1 MPEARTTPPDCC
13 CVAPSPT
20 DHIPTSNHALEIIVP
35 PVVPAIVSSS
45 SRNIIVVLR
54 IINELLSVAKNSES
68 YSFTFSIHQYCTT
81 MQILFKLIRRFDHF
95 SRISFLL
102 CLPHNANIYIYIFTE
117 SSNISGID
125 ARTDGQRLRSLMN
138 EYCIEVRGRVE

>member
-1 MPEARTTPPDCC
+1 MTPPDCC

-68 YSFTFSIHQYCTT
+68 YSFVFSIHQYAQQQCKYYLS
-81 MQILFKLIRRFDHF
+81 LFADSIISQGFRFTLF
-95 SRISFLL
+95 
-102 CLPHNANIYIYIFTE
+102 A
-117 SSNISGID
+117 
-125 ARTDGQRLRSLMN
+125 
-138 EYCIEVRGRVE
+138 V